1 MQPARRA
8 KMRAVNAPL
17 PSATDWPL
25 RLFKL
30 SLLKQEKLR
39 AISDLLGNTAGM
51 TCLDI
56 GGDNGVISL
65 LLRQRGGTWTSADGG
80 ARAVESIRQLVGE
93 RVVQVEGCRLPLP
106 DGCFDRVV
114 VVDYIEHVIED
125 EAFIAECHRVL
136 KPDGV
141 LIVNTPHIKPS
152 LLFGFRRMLGLSDKR
167 HGHVR
172 PGYTEA
178 QLFAVLKDG
187 FDVEQARTY
196 SWFFTQLL
204 DTGIRWISERKN
216 ANHDAVK
223 GTLLTGADFQRLEKS
238 LKLYR
243 IVFPFFWLAVQLD
256 RLLFFT
262 RGFMLIVRAHR
273 RPWLKRNSAPS
284 LQNGR
289 SLAEAALGGRIGSA
303 AKLG

>member
-1 MQPARRA
+1 MRA
-8 KMRAVNAPL
+8 KIRAVNAPL

-30 SLLKQEKLR
+30 SLLKQEKFR
-39 AISDLLGNTAGM
+39 ALCEMLGNIEGL

-80 ARAVESIRQLVGE
+80 AKAVEAIRRLVGE
-93 RVVQVEGCRLPLP
+93 RVVEVEGCHLPLP
-106 DGCFDRVV
+106 DGAFDRVV
-114 VVDYIEHVIED
+114 VIDYIEHVIAD

-141 LIVNTPHIKPS
+141 LIVNTPHVKRS
-152 LLFGFRRMLGLSDKR
+152 LLFGLRRLLGLSDSR

-178 QLFAVLKDG
+178 QLFAVLKNG
-187 FDVEQARTY
+187 FDVEQSRTY
-196 SWFFTQLL
+196 SRFFIQLL
-204 DTGIRWISERKN
+204 DTGIRWISERKSGS
-216 ANHDAVK
+216 HDAVK
-223 GTLLTGADFQRLEKS
+223 GMLLTEADFQRLEKS

-243 IVFPFFWLAVQLD
+243 MVFPFFWLAVQLD

-262 RGFMLIVRAHR
+262 RGFMLIARAR
-273 RPWLKRNSAPS
+273 RRQWLKRPDTPT

-289 SLAEAALGGRIGSA
+289 SLAEAALGGKIGTA
-303 AKLG
+303 VRLE